1 MCRRVQ
7 SHKWGNWKKK
17 VKLTGRSWRCCVSC
31 NRRSSRQGGRK
42 KGREKDIDFKYW
54 FLFAFYSQSLPLNLF
69 GVYTTWR
76 PLLRRTRFPAYD
88 NYDFSFVYIFLRLR
102 LHENWIVPLSL
113 SLAGEMFSAKKLK
126 FSANSC
132 LSSLLQLSSRLSRSM
147 DDGWCMV
154 LSMPNAIAIT
164 VRKKKKTQEWKVHM
178 KEKNMSNICENK
190 RRNPHVHVKK
200 NEKAHTA
207 YEHHRC
213 ALVKFA
219 VSLTHGFDFY
229 IYVSNKLKV
238 AALVKWA
245 E

>member
-1 MCRRVQ
+1 MR
-7 SHKWGNWKKK
+7 KLKKK

-42 KGREKDIDFKYW
+42 KGERKILISNIDSY
-54 FLFAFYSQSLPLNLF
+54 LHSIRNHYLSISL
-69 GVYTTWR
+69 
-76 PLLRRTRFPAYD
+76 
-88 NYDFSFVYIFLRLR
+88 VYIQLGGLSWGAHDFPHTIIMTFHSFTSFYVFDSMRTG
-102 LHENWIVPLSL
+102 LSL

-164 VRKKKKTQEWKVHM
+164 VRKRKKNTEWKVHM

-200 NEKAHTA
+200 KREGAHSIQA
-207 YEHHRC
+207 SSRC

-219 VSLTHGFDFY
+219 VLSGGLFCLTHGSSFIFMFQT
-229 IYVSNKLKV
+229 N
-238 AALVKWA
+238 
-245 E
+245 